1 MITKEKLHL
10 SHINVVIFRCISI
23 ITDVNQYWLFFFS
36 FSDLGHCCWSGGPV
50 GEGSPSAMGP
60 EDNTQVPRSQRPRL
74 HPVMAGRTRL
84 QCHHPQKQVIKS
96 HQNWVLS
103 AKSLFLPSCEGVSL
117 SAAALWWQQMTT
129 ETGGW
134 EVTDSAAKSVSLSA
148 TVVACHNNTKFGRSH
163 NFQLITAA
171 H

>member
-1 MITKEKLHL
+1 
-10 SHINVVIFRCISI
+10 
-23 ITDVNQYWLFFFS
+23 
-36 FSDLGHCCWSGGPV
+36 
-50 GEGSPSAMGP
+50 MGP
-60 EDNTQVPRSQRPRL
+60 EDNPQVPRSQRPGL

-96 HQNWVLS
+96 LLIP
-103 AKSLFLPSCEGVSL
+103 AGFLPLKAFFCPPHVREFRYQQ
-117 SAAALWWQQMTT
+117 AALWCQQMTT